1 MLRVQGEFQ
10 AVPSRKIEASP
21 RYETEP
27 KCRVKLRHLQANDV
41 FFAIP
46 GVILEGHA
54 VKWRS

>member
-10 AVPSRKIEASP
+10 AVSSPQIKASP

-27 KCRVKLRHLQANDV
+27 GFRVWLRHLQANDV